1 VVEQS
6 EAIRRRLRAVPD
18 APGVYLLRDTAE
30 QVIYVGKALRLRDR
44 LRSYFTPG
52 YAQTPRVSDLV
63 KRVHDFEFVRAAN
76 RELDRA
82 AGGAATAL
90 ATFERIMGV
99 LDVLPTPRALTPEF
113 RRWIEEQLAARERAR
128 KTKDFEEAD
137 RIRVELR
144 ARDVELEDTPS
155 GTKWRVL

>member
-1 VVEQS
+1 MCPPLI
-6 EAIRRRLRAVPD
+6 ATPTRANRAQPF
-18 APGVYLLRDTAE
+18 
-30 QVIYVGKALRLRDR
+30 QVRPCFSRA
-44 LRSYFTPG
+44 RSAGLPVNRG
-52 YAQTPRVSDLV
+52 AAVSAA
-63 KRVHDFEFVRAAN
+63 RAAN

>member
-1 VVEQS
+1 VLAGLSRDVARDVAAALDDDLNAPQ
-6 EAIRRRLRAVPD
+6 AVATVFD
-18 APGVYLLRDTAE
+18 
-30 QVIYVGKALRLRDR
+30 
-44 LRSYFTPG
+44 
-52 YAQTPRVSDLV
+52 
-63 KRVHDFEFVRAAN
+63 FVRAAN